1 MTGPLDLHLEADGVT
16 RPPLDSVY
24 NGCGHGGT
32 DSLRSGKRHR
42 CVEKTYEG
50 GEAACSV
57 SKSSLSLVGSPRT
70 EGVAAALTRQHE
82 VASIRRQPRPRGME
96 KAEVRGGSRPVSGEA
111 LLYGAG
117 NGG

>member
-1 MTGPLDLHLEADGVT
+1 MAFFAAMTGPLDLHLEVDGVT

-70 EGVAAALTRQHE
+70 EEIGRAHV
-82 VASIRRQPRPRGME
+82 
-96 KAEVRGGSRPVSGEA
+96 
-111 LLYGAG
+111 
-117 NGG
+117 